1 MKTRIIQTRFWDDNF
16 IYESDIYTQHLYI
29 YLLTSQYVNIS
40 GIFQLPE
47 GKIKTEAKLTDKQ
60 FEDSKQILSKNKKV
74 FFKDGWVYVRNAEK
88 NNNYRRSPS
97 NETAYQRELAV
108 IPANLLEYFHSLDSS
123 VDSNVHG
130 SVYTNHKSEIRNK
143 NTEIR
148 NKEEV
153 TPDYSRIE
161 NLQKDPDKLNEIA
174 LKYKLPLDY
183 VEEIL
188 EGLHLWCG
196 SKGKKYADYNLALQS
211 WLRRNIS
218 EGKAPV
224 QVRKPPESL
233 LDQIDTDYFKTF
245 EGSGESPPL
254 NHEISPKF
262 IKFKKERLKEEGYDS

>member
-123 VDSNVHG
+123 VDNSVDN

-143 NTEIR
+143 KSIIR
-148 NKEEV
+148 NQYKSIKDLKEKDFKEISEKYGVPLEFTEV
-153 TPDYSRIE
+153 IFDRMQ
-161 NLQKDPDKLNEIA
+161 NW
-174 LKYKLPLDY
+174 
-183 VEEIL
+183 L
-188 EGLHLWCG
+188 E
-196 SKGKKYADYNLALQS
+196 SKGKKYENYKRALMNWVS
-211 WLRRNIS
+211 RS
-218 EGKAPV
+218 
-224 QVRKPPESL
+224 
-233 LDQIDTDYFKTF
+233 
-245 EGSGESPPL
+245 
-254 NHEISPKF
+254 
-262 IKFKKERLKEEGYDS
+262 KEERIERSGHANKTRGIDATDLW